1 MTIQPQPLLSKE
13 EIESL
18 ALALSEGQGDFSE
31 DEFFV
36 LVKWAEGIKLDTGL
50 LQNVIDGNLSV
61 KVEDGR
67 VHFALTPQG
76 LQTFAH
82 LRGSRNNAT
91 TNHVPKTQ
99 AGDSNGSAYSDE

>member
-18 ALALSEGQGDFSE
+18 AVALSEGQGDFTE
-31 DEFFV
+31 DDFFV
-36 LVKWAEGIKLDTGL
+36 LVKWAEGIKLDIGL

-61 KVEDGR
+61 KVENGR

-82 LRGSRNNAT
+82 LRENRNNS
-91 TNHVPKTQ
+91 TNNHTP
-99 AGDSNGSAYSDE
+99 

>member
-18 ALALSEGQGDFSE
+18 AVALSEGQGDFTE
-31 DEFFV
+31 DDFFV
-36 LVKWAEGIKLDTGL
+36 LIKWAEGIKLDAGL

-61 KVEDGR
+61 KVENGR

-82 LRGSRNNAT
+82 LRENRNNSANN
-91 TNHVPKTQ
+91 NHTL
-99 AGDSNGSAYSDE
+99 

>member
-13 EIESL
+13 EIESS
-18 ALALSEGQGDFSE
+18 AVALSEGQGDFTE
-31 DEFFV
+31 DDFFV
-36 LVKWAEGIKLDTGL
+36 LVKWAEGIKLDIGL

-61 KVEDGR
+61 KVENGR

-82 LRGSRNNAT
+82 LRENRNNS
-91 TNHVPKTQ
+91 TNNHTP
-99 AGDSNGSAYSDE
+99 

>member
-13 EIESL
+13 EIENL
-18 ALALSEGQGDFSE
+18 AIALSEGQGDFSE
-31 DEFFV
+31 DDFFV
-36 LVKWAEGIKLDTGL
+36 LIKWAEGIKLDTGL

-82 LRGSRNNAT
+82 LRSSRNNSA
-91 TNHVPKTQ
+91 TNHVSKKQ
-99 AGDSNGSAYSDE
+99 AGDSNISYNGDE

>member
-18 ALALSEGQGDFSE
+18 AVALSEGQGDFTE
-31 DEFFV
+31 DDFFV
-36 LVKWAEGIKLDTGL
+36 LIKWAEGIKLDNGL

-61 KVEDGR
+61 KIEAGR

-76 LQTFAH
+76 LETFSH
-82 LRGSRNNAT
+82 LKAGRNNSVNNHASEKQTGNSTAT
-91 TNHVPKTQ
+91 
-99 AGDSNGSAYSDE
+99 SAVDE